1 MNAKKISWL
10 NSLVALPLLITM
22 ACDVLSRS
30 FDLSSGL
37 AMRLAEAQRMATGQL
52 PYLDFFSLESNFAL
66 YLSGLPLAFNQ
77 FLYKSFHLFVP
88 LTFLAKSLILSLLV
102 LSLLVSLL
110 ILRKSANGDLYR
122 YFAICFLLGNYL
134 VRFEFG
140 ELQHLFLLF
149 ALPFMLAR
157 WLTYQSMP
165 VKSWLMV
172 LSAFMALCGVLL
184 DPYFL
189 LTWLVFELVLT
200 LYYGRCAYASALV
213 FGALA
218 LFGTLMPLFGSKVM
232 VAYQGWILPLR
243 LAKLAVF
250 DPALLRPGCVPDR
263 RDVILLGVFALMLL
277 FLRIKKQSYLVVP
290 AVLLLMGFGQYI
302 LECEGLS
309 LTLTW
314 TMACAA
320 FIVLAVLLDT
330 FKSNTRAL
338 TVVSLV
344 VSLAGSLLLYQN
356 SVRQIDAALAAPV
369 DYIKEGLPD
378 IAQVI
383 DIYSKP
389 SDQVLILSDF
399 AGATYPLL
407 NNYDRNQAGY
417 MTYGKPLHLLRM
429 LTEKN
434 KLSPALV
441 QYKKYVESKFT
452 QDLLQ
457 GKQTLLIVHLN
468 HELEDMLA
476 IPEVAAIFER
486 NYDLLYK
493 CYFYTNRREPKE
505 MAGLFY
511 PFYVYMPN
519 HSGAP

>member
-52 PYLDFFSLESNFAL
+52 PYLDFFSLDSNFAL
-66 YLSGLPLAFNQ
+66 YLSGLPLALNQ

-88 LTFLAKSLILSLLV
+88 LTLLAKSLILSLLV

-157 WLTYQSMP
+157 WLNYQSIP

-172 LSAFMALCGVLL
+172 LSALMALCGVLL

-200 LYYGRCAYASALV
+200 LYFGRCAYVSALV

-218 LFGTLMPLFGSKVM
+218 LFGTLVPLFGSKVM

-277 FLRIKKQSYLVVP
+277 FLRIKN
-290 AVLLLMGFGQYI
+290 
-302 LECEGLS
+302 S
-309 LTLTW
+309 L
-314 TMACAA
+314 
-320 FIVLAVLLDT
+320 I
-330 FKSNTRAL
+330 
-338 TVVSLV
+338 
-344 VSLAGSLLLYQN
+344 
-356 SVRQIDAALAAPV
+356 
-369 DYIKEGLPD
+369 
-378 IAQVI
+378 
-383 DIYSKP
+383 
-389 SDQVLILSDF
+389 
-399 AGATYPLL
+399 
-407 NNYDRNQAGY
+407 
-417 MTYGKPLHLLRM
+417 
-429 LTEKN
+429 
-434 KLSPALV
+434 
-441 QYKKYVESKFT
+441 
-452 QDLLQ
+452 
-457 GKQTLLIVHLN
+457 
-468 HELEDMLA
+468 
-476 IPEVAAIFER
+476 
-486 NYDLLYK
+486 
-493 CYFYTNRREPKE
+493 
-505 MAGLFY
+505 
-511 PFYVYMPN
+511 
-519 HSGAP
+519 